1 MNLEYKS
8 KVIKSFSDNAE
19 SYHDKATIQR
29 KVNQSL
35 VSILPKM
42 ENPRILE
49 VGCGTGI
56 LTEFLIKK
64 YPNAS
69 FEITDISG
77 SMLEECKKRCVG
89 RKIKFFKMDGEKP
102 FQDLGLYDLVVS
114 SMTLH
119 WFEYP
124 LVGIQR
130 LAELG
135 PLFYAT
141 IGKNNFFE
149 WQNAVCLHTDKK
161 AFFPFQNLPGVI
173 NEEYFKLECSNFCSF
188 AKELKSM
195 GVLLKHEKQASLSY
209 KQLRKALKTFNQ
221 NNDTISWHIIYG
233 IVRK

>member
-8 KVIKSFSDNAE
+8 KVIKSFSDNAKN
-19 SYHDKATIQR
+19 YHGKALIQR
-29 KVNQSL
+29 KVNESL

-77 SMLEECKKRCVG
+77 SMLEDCKKRCNG
-89 RKIKFFKMDGEKP
+89 KNIEFFEMDGEKP
-102 FQDLGLYDLVVS
+102 FQDLGPYDLVVS

-130 LAELG
+130 LSELG

-141 IGKNNFFE
+141 IGKNNFLE
-149 WQNAVCLHTDKK
+149 WQNAVSLHTDKK
-161 AFFPFQNLPGVI
+161 AFFPVHNLPGII
-173 NEEYFKLECSNFCSF
+173 NEEYFKLKCSNFRSF
-188 AKELKSM
+188 AKDLKSM
-195 GVLLKHEKQASLSY
+195 GVLLKHERQASLSY
-209 KQLRKALKTFNQ
+209 KQLSKALKTFNQ
-221 NNDTISWHIIYG
+221 KNDTISWHIIYG
-233 IVRK
+233 IVK

>member
-1 MNLEYKS
+1 MNSEYKS

-29 KVNQSL
+29 KVSKSL
-35 VSILPKM
+35 ADILPKL

-56 LTEFLIKK
+56 LTEFLIQK

-69 FEITDISG
+69 LEITDISG
-77 SMLEECKKRCVG
+77 SMLEECKKRCDRG
-89 RKIKFFKMDGEKP
+89 KIKFFEMDGEKP
-102 FQDLGLYDLVVS
+102 LQNLGRYDLVVS

-141 IGKNNFFE
+141 IGKNNFLE
-149 WQNAVCLHTDKK
+149 WQNAVCLYNDKK
-161 AFFPFQNLPGVI
+161 AFFPVQDLPGI
-173 NEEYFKLECSNFCSF
+173 ISEEYFKLNCSDFCSF

-195 GVLLKHEKQASLSY
+195 GVLLKHEKQFSLSY
-209 KQLRKALKTFNQ
+209 TKLSKALKTFNQ
-221 NNDTISWHIIYG
+221 KNDTISWHIIYG
-233 IVRK
+233 IVK